1 MYKTVLPIVIAG
13 TIAVAA
19 ALAQTGRSST
29 GDQRAQFSQTVS
41 TSTDSTRPQFFE
53 GTWQGVWHAYG
64 VVYHTENGSES
75 SLSLTLKVNA
85 TPNGKLSG
93 ITSTSAFQH
102 QPTQNTPLSLGAS
115 PPRVPPPQ
123 PPLPTPPPSGKMLN
137 PRIEGGVLVFAVK
150 APDGKQVDF
159 RLSPRASNA
168 GTLKVTSPTHSRAYP
183 EFQMK
188 RMS

>member
-19 ALAQTGRSST
+19 ALGQTAHSSS

-64 VVYHTENGSES
+64 VVYHTEKGSES
-75 SLSLTLKVNA
+75 SLSLTLRVNA

-102 QPTQNTPLSLGAS
+102 QPGPSSATTPADAAAQWKDVESAN
-115 PPRVPPPQ
+115 R
-123 PPLPTPPPSGKMLN
+123 
-137 PRIEGGVLVFAVK
+137 RWRAR
-150 APDGKQVDF
+150 F
-159 RLSPRASNA
+159 RRKGP
-168 GTLKVTSPTHSRAYP
+168 
-183 EFQMK
+183 
-188 RMS
+188 